1 MREVAVVGIGM
12 TNFGYLWE
20 KSWRDLAVEASLEA
34 IKSSGV
40 DKIDSIYVGNFSGGT
55 FVEQEHM
62 AAIVADYLGLLHIP
76 STRIENA
83 CASGG
88 VAIRH
93 AYMEVASGMSDA
105 VLVTGVEKM
114 TDVVTSQGVYSLSMA
129 ADREFEGYQGVTFP
143 GLFAL
148 VAKKYMYDFN
158 ATRKQLAAVAVK
170 NHKNASKNPK
180 AQFHNIITIDD
191 VINAPMIADP
201 LGLYDCSPMTDGAA
215 SVVLMPLDK
224 AKKLTNAAKPIKIS
238 AIAQA
243 TDAIAL
249 AQRDS
254 FVTFQATVEAAKKA
268 YEMAKKSPKDI
279 NLAEV
284 HDCFTI
290 AEICAIEDLGF
301 FEKGKGAMATENGLT
316 EIDGQIPINPSGG
329 LKGKG
334 HPVGATGVAQ
344 IVNLAEQLR
353 GEAKD
358 LQVKNAKVGLAHNL
372 GGSGATVTVTILEV
386 I

>member
-1 MREVAVVGIGM
+1 MREVAVVGIGI

-20 KSWRDLAVEASLEA
+20 KSWRDLAVESSLEA

-40 DKIDSIYVGNFSGGT
+40 SKVDSIYVGNFSGGT

-62 AAIVADYLGLLHIP
+62 AAILADYLGLLHIP

-88 VAIRH
+88 VAFRH

-129 ADREFEGYQGVTFP
+129 ADREYEGYEGITFP

-148 VAKKYMYDFN
+148 VARKYMNDFG

-191 VINAPMIADP
+191 AINAMVIADP

-224 AKKLTNAAKPIKIS
+224 ARQLSNAAKPIKI
-238 AIAQA
+238 AGIAQA
-243 TDAIAL
+243 TDTIAL
-249 AQRDS
+249 AQRDD
-254 FVTFQATVEAAKKA
+254 FVTFKATTEAAQKA
-268 YEMAKKSPKDI
+268 YKMANKSPQDI
-279 NLAEV
+279 NVAEV

-301 FEKGKGAMATENGLT
+301 FEKGKGAKATEDGLT
-316 EIDGQIPINPSGG
+316 EIDGKIPINPSGG

-344 IVNLAEQLR
+344 IVNLVEQLR
-353 GEAKD
+353 GEAKE

-386 I
+386 V

>member
-1 MREVAVVGIGM
+1 MRDVAVVGIGI

-40 DKIDSIYVGNFSGGT
+40 DKIDSIYLGNFSGGT

-62 AAIVADYLGLLHIP
+62 AAILADYLGFLHIP

-88 VAIRH
+88 VALRH
-93 AYMEVASGMSDA
+93 AYMEVASGMSDV

-129 ADREFEGYQGVTFP
+129 ADREYEGYQGVTFP

-148 VAKKYMYDFN
+148 VAKKYMHDFN

-191 VINAPMIADP
+191 VLNASIIADP

-215 SVVLMPLDK
+215 SVILMPLEK
-224 AKKLTNAAKPIKIS
+224 AKKLSNAAKPIKIS
-238 AIAQA
+238 GIAQA
-243 TDAIAL
+243 TDTIAL
-249 AQRDS
+249 AQRND
-254 FVTFQATVEAAKKA
+254 FVTFQATIEAAKKA
-268 YEMAKKSPKDI
+268 YQMAGKSPQDI
-279 NLAEV
+279 NVAEV

-301 FEKGKGAMATENGLT
+301 FEKGKGAKATEDGLT
-316 EIDGQIPINPSGG
+316 EIDGKIPVNPSGG

-334 HPVGATGVAQ
+334 HPVGATGIAQ
-344 IVNLAEQLR
+344 IVNLVEQLR
-353 GEAKD
+353 GQAKD
-358 LQVKNAKVGLAHNL
+358 LQVNNAKVGLAHNL

>member
-40 DKIDSIYVGNFSGGT
+40 DKIDSIYLGNFSGGT

-62 AAIVADYLGLLHIP
+62 AAILADYLGFLHLP

-93 AYMEVASGMSDA
+93 AYMEVASGMSDT

-129 ADREFEGYQGVTFP
+129 ADREYEGYQGVTFP

-148 VAKKYMYDFN
+148 VAKKYMHDFN

-191 VINAPMIADP
+191 VLNASIIADP

-215 SVVLMPLDK
+215 SVILMPLEK
-224 AKKLTNAAKPIKIS
+224 AKKLSNAAKPIKIS
-238 AIAQA
+238 GIAQA
-243 TDAIAL
+243 TDTIAL
-249 AQRDS
+249 AQRDD
-254 FVTFQATVEAAKKA
+254 FVTFQATIEAAKKA
-268 YEMAKKSPKDI
+268 YQMAGKSPNDI
-279 NLAEV
+279 NVAEV

-290 AEICAIEDLGF
+290 AEVCAIEDLGF
-301 FEKGKGAMATENGLT
+301 FEKGKGAKATEDGLT
-316 EIDGQIPINPSGG
+316 EIGGKIPVNPSGG

-344 IVNLAEQLR
+344 IVNLVEQLR
-353 GEAKD
+353 GQGKD
-358 LQVKNAKVGLAHNL
+358 LQVNNAKVGLAHNL

>member
-1 MREVAVVGIGM
+1 MREVAIVGIGI

-20 KSWRDLAVEASLEA
+20 RSWRDLAVEASLEA

-40 DKIDSIYVGNFSGGT
+40 NKVDSIYVGNFSGGT

-62 AAIVADYLGLLHIP
+62 AAILADYLGLLHIP

-88 VAIRH
+88 VALRH
-93 AYMEVASGMSDA
+93 AYMEVASGMSDV

-129 ADREFEGYQGVTFP
+129 ADREYEGYEGITFP

-148 VAKKYMYDFN
+148 VARKYMHDFG
-158 ATRKQLAAVAVK
+158 ATRNQLAAVAVK

-191 VINAPMIADP
+191 VINATMIADP

-224 AKKLTNAAKPIKIS
+224 AKQLSNAAKPIKI
-238 AIAQA
+238 AGIAQA
-243 TDAIAL
+243 TDTIAL
-249 AQRDS
+249 AQRDD
-254 FVTFQATVEAAKKA
+254 FVTFKATIEAAQKA
-268 YEMAKKSPKDI
+268 YKMANKSPQDI
-279 NLAEV
+279 NVAEV

-301 FEKGKGAMATENGLT
+301 FEKGKGAKATEDGLT
-316 EIDGQIPINPSGG
+316 EIDGKIPINPSGG

-344 IVNLAEQLR
+344 IVNLVEQLR
-353 GEAKD
+353 GEAKE

-386 I
+386 V

>member
-1 MREVAVVGIGM
+1 MREVAVVGIGI

-20 KSWRDLAVEASLEA
+20 KSWRDLAVESSLEA

-40 DKIDSIYVGNFSGGT
+40 SKVDSIYVGNFSGGT

-62 AAIVADYLGLLHIP
+62 AAILADYLGLLHIP

-88 VAIRH
+88 VAFRH

-129 ADREFEGYQGVTFP
+129 ADREYEGYEGITFP

-148 VAKKYMYDFN
+148 VARKYMNDFG

-191 VINAPMIADP
+191 VINAMVIADP

-224 AKKLTNAAKPIKIS
+224 ARQLSNAAKPIKI
-238 AIAQA
+238 AGIAQA
-243 TDAIAL
+243 TDTIAL
-249 AQRDS
+249 AQRDD
-254 FVTFQATVEAAKKA
+254 FVTFKATTEAAQKA
-268 YEMAKKSPKDI
+268 YKMANKSPQDI
-279 NLAEV
+279 NVAEV

-301 FEKGKGAMATENGLT
+301 FEKGKGAKATEDGLT
-316 EIDGQIPINPSGG
+316 EIDGKIPINPSGG

-344 IVNLAEQLR
+344 IVNLVEQLR
-353 GEAKD
+353 GEAKE

-386 I
+386 V